1 MMRNA
6 LQPMERTDPV
16 KERREAHLKK
26 ARVFWAKRYG
36 REVTDAEI
44 AEIDRNLFGYYSLLL
59 QWIREEDRKKE
70 PDARIAIGVGGITPP
85 LI

>member
-1 MMRNA
+1 MEQTNA
-6 LQPMERTDPV
+6 IE
-16 KERREAHLKK
+16 KRREAHLKK

-59 QWIREEDRKKE
+59 QWKREEDANKSPMSE
-70 PDARIAIGVGGITPP
+70 SPSGSAA
-85 LI
+85 